1 MATQTHTKD
10 AAAKTAALL
19 AQDAEVKALVQ
30 TAGANLTAMR
40 EAALAEFDQIGE
52 ALGKSAGSLTIV
64 AMKFAKH
71 VADGIMSVGE
81 GKAAKGDDA
90 ETVYLRFMG
99 KVNASMPAHS
109 GADRMADASDDAKTP
124 ISMFRTFGKAARF
137 HGGDTAFFERVLETH
152 GKCGK
157 DERLSGYNALVKCN
171 RELVKASETSE
182 FKAASPAA
190 VFANV
195 ATDEWVLEMCLKVP
209 AKVKDVGAKMADLI
223 AKLDKLADG
232 MEYAGLASPL
242 AGLHTWFDEWK
253 ANGCRTV
260 AAQVAFETMTP
271 QGNA

>member
-1 MATQTHTKD
+1 MEKQMNSAKTK
-10 AAAKTAALL
+10 AATAALL
-19 AQDAEVKALVQ
+19 AADTEALVAQ
-30 TAGANLTAMR
+30 AGLNLTTMR
-40 EAALAEFDQIGE
+40 DAAFAEFDQIGE

-137 HGGDTAFFERVLETH
+137 HAGDTAFFERVLETH
-152 GKCGK
+152 AKCGK
-157 DERLSGYNALVKCN
+157 DERVSGYNALVKCN
-171 RELVKASETSE
+171 RELVKASESSE

-209 AKVKDVGAKMADLI
+209 AKAKDAAAKMADLI

-242 AGLHTWFDEWK
+242 AGLHTWFDAWK
-253 ANGCRTV
+253 ADGCRTV
-260 AAQVAFETMTP
+260 AAQVAFESLAP